1 MALGLGIDYS
11 LLIINRFR
19 EERAKGGEIRDAVL
33 STMETAGRTVL
44 FSGLTVAVVLA
55 SLVIFPMYFLR
66 SMGFAGVAVVI
77 VAVLGA
83 LVALPAMLML
93 LGDRVN
99 KWRIIKR
106 DLVPKDTGL
115 WSTVSRFVMKRAI
128 PVFLI
133 TIVGLGGLVALGSNV
148 SFGLVDERV
157 LPADSPTAISAEIQ
171 RTRFDGQEAMPL
183 QIIATGATDEQLA
196 TYVEE
201 LSTTAHIVRV
211 QSALGVTVDGENNP
225 QAAGMFTDYV
235 NQDHQRIVAV
245 ADVVARSQEG
255 MDVVTEVRALDA
267 PFEVKVGG
275 VAADY
280 TDSMNG
286 ITEKVPL
293 LLLWVFIATFILLF
307 LFTGSVLL
315 PIKAFLL
322 NIVSLVA
329 TLGFLT
335 WVFMDGNLQ
344 GIIGSFTPLDNIES
358 SMFILIAVVT
368 FGLSMDYELFLLS
381 RIKELHDQGMST
393 EDSVSLGLQRSG
405 RIITAAALVL
415 AANFLPM
422 LTSGVT
428 TVKMLGLG
436 LAFAILLDATVVRGL
451 LVPATMKLFGQANWW
466 APKWMRW
473 LFTKAGMSH

>member
-1 MALGLGIDYS
+1 
-11 LLIINRFR
+11 
-19 EERAKGGEIRDAVL
+19 
-33 STMETAGRTVL
+33 
-44 FSGLTVAVVLA
+44 
-55 SLVIFPMYFLR
+55 
-66 SMGFAGVAVVI
+66 
-77 VAVLGA
+77 
-83 LVALPAMLML
+83 
-93 LGDRVN
+93 
-99 KWRIIKR
+99 
-106 DLVPKDTGL
+106 
-115 WSTVSRFVMKRAI
+115 
-128 PVFLI
+128 
-133 TIVGLGGLVALGSNV
+133 VALGNNV

-196 TYVEE
+196 SYVEE
-201 LSTTAHIVRV
+201 LSNTTHIVRV
-211 QSALGVTVDGENNP
+211 QSALGVTVDGETNS

-235 NQDHQRIVAV
+235 ITDHQRIVAV

-255 MDVVTEVRALDA
+255 MDVVTEVRALDP

-280 TDSMNG
+280 ADSMNG

-344 GIIGSFTPLDNIES
+344 GVIGSFTPLENIES

-381 RIKELHDQGMST
+381 RIKELHDEGMNT

-451 LVPATMKLFGQANWW
+451 LVPATMKLFGKANWW

-473 LFTKAGMSH
+473 LYNKAGMSH